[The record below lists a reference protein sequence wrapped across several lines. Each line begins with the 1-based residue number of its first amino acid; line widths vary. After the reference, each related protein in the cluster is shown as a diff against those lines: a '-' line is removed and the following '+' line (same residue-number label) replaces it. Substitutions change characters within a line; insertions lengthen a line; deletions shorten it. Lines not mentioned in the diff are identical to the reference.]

1 MPCDT
6 TVNYVKEIYAPFT
19 DEEISAKMV
28 EIGRAHSGIEKSG
41 SVFEKCFDADAF
53 SYNSRKITSNFTNN
67 SSHFR
72 EKMWYDKTV
81 HSFL

>member
-1 MPCDT
+1 M
-6 TVNYVKEIYAPFT
+6 
-19 DEEISAKMV
+19 
-28 EIGRAHSGIEKSG
+28 
-41 SVFEKCFDADAF
+41 FEKCFDADAF

-67 SSHFR
+67 SLHFR